1 MVSAVSS
8 KIFQPVAGL
17 TLLALAATV
26 FPLTSSAQSPIIKA
40 PSTPAPVT
48 SSRLPVDESYT
59 LGPGDR
65 IQIDVFNVPEYS
77 GENGRQQVL
86 VDGSVNLPLL
96 GKVSVKGM
104 TLSQAA
110 NTLTARYRRY
120 LKRPLVTVSLLAA
133 RPLNVAIA
141 GEVIRPGSYTMTF
154 TGAGEGSGTQF
165 PTLTRAL
172 QMAGGI
178 TQSAN
183 IREIQVRRPQ
193 RSGAAQVVTVNL
205 RDFFQTGDLGRDIA
219 LRDGDTIFIS
229 TATNISPE
237 DATLLADTTIAAD
250 TSQPLNILVT
260 GEVERPGAYTV
271 TNVAKTGV
279 AGEVGEAGG
288 GGGGGA
294 DASTSSG
301 SRGGRTT
308 VTRALQTAGGI
319 KPLADIRQIQ
329 VKRPTRTGTPQVITV
344 NLLKLLQEGDVKQ
357 DITLAQGDTI
367 YVPTTTAPLSP
378 AQVASIS
385 ASTLSPTSI
394 KVGVIGEAKAPGV
407 VQIPP
412 NTPLTQA
419 LLAAGGF
426 DPKRAR
432 KSTVQ
437 LVRQNPDG
445 TASKREIAVNFAEGA
460 NEKTNPTLRNND
472 VIIVGRSGLA
482 GISDSLGSI
491 LGPLGGA
498 FSIFNLFGGD

>member
-26 FPLTSSAQSPIIKA
+26 PLTSSAQSPIIKA

-48 SSRLPVDESYT
+48 STRLPVDESYT

-96 GKVSVKGM
+96 GKISVKGM

-271 TNVAKTGV
+271 TNVAKTGA
-279 AGEVGEAGG
+279 AGEVGQAGG
-288 GGGGGA
+288 GGGTNE
-294 DASTSSG
+294 STSLG

-367 YVPTTTAPLSP
+367 YVPTTTAPLTP

-385 ASTLSPTSI
+385 ASTLSPTTI

-460 NEKTNPTLRNND
+460 NEKTNPTMRNND

-482 GISDSLGSI
+482 GFSDNLGNV

-498 FSIFNLFGGD
+498 FSIFRIFGL